1 MMLETSKC
9 TFVPLTALRSTAPI
23 LQSIHSNPDEVPLS
37 AAPERA
43 PFLTEDAVHGPRR
56 AASHSPHNVRE
67 RVHITS
73 ARSCQGA
80 ARVLPPRTDS
90 AKHYSSVTAGLRCR
104 HRSRTHRTGGNAVSQ
119 ERGRRRPLTR
129 GRAAG
134 RDAAE
139 RPRSPRLPPR
149 LRAGPT
155 PPSARLSAGPGA
167 GLRGG
172 RRRAAA
178 AAGGRRAARRQ
189 LRGPRA
195 AGAPPSVRGASPLR
209 ARGAPA
215 PAYIYGA
222 AARRPQGCE
231 AGGQRSRRRRRRG
244 MRSPGRS
251 RRRGA

>member
-1 MMLETSKC
+1 MYFCTSYCTKKHCSHSAEHSFKC
-9 TFVPLTALRSTAPI
+9 
-23 LQSIHSNPDEVPLS
+23 DEVPLSLS

-43 PFLTEDAVHGPRR
+43 PFLTEDAIHGPRSSTTTRR

-80 ARVLPPRTDS
+80 ARVPPLHTNS

-104 HRSRTHRTGGNAVSQ
+104 HRGRTHRTGGNAVSQ
-119 ERGRRRPLTR
+119 ERGRQRTLTR

-139 RPRSPRLPPR
+139 RSRLPP
-149 LRAGPT
+149 APAPT
-155 PPSARLSAGPGA
+155 PGGADAALCPPLGGAGPGA
-167 GLRGG
+167 P
-172 RRRAAA
+172 RRAAQSSGGGRATSSA
-178 AAGGRRAARRQ
+178 AAA
-189 LRGPRA
+189 PRA

-231 AGGQRSRRRRRRG
+231 AGGQRSRRRRRRRG